1 MPLDQKVANP
11 GKESEQIDMERGAF
25 LAKGPNTN
33 SFDEGD
39 VLAVRLWHV
48 LIHFTLIATGINGDL
63 KVCPSFFF

>member
-1 MPLDQKVANP
+1 MPLDQKGANP
-11 GKESEQIDMERGAF
+11 GKEKKQVVMERGTF
-25 LAKGPNTN
+25 LAKSPNTN